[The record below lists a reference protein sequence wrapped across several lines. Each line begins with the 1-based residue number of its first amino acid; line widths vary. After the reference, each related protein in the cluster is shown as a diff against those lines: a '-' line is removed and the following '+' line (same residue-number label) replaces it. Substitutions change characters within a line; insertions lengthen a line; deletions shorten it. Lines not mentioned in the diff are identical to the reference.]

1 MEPKAHANETV
12 IKLMN
17 FFISMESCLISYETM
32 IFQYGLEPVPIQRIL
47 IGFGVI
53 LEKFSHS
60 DLFETINYPVD

>member
-1 MEPKAHANETV
+1 MEPKAQANETV

-53 LEKFSHS
+53 LEKFSHY